1 MTENKENPAPAA
13 NVAPAIE
20 VRDLSIG
27 YGSRVVLENLN
38 FRIEP
43 GQIVTILGGSGCGKA
58 PCSSTSSVS
67 ISRFAATSS
76 STGAAS

>member
-1 MTENKENPAPAA
+1 MTDPAITPPASPAPATKT
-13 NVAPAIE
+13 VPAIE
-20 VRDLSIG
+20 VRDLVIG

-58 PCSSTSSVS
+58 PCSSTSSAS
-67 ISRFAATSS
+67 TSRSAATS
-76 STGAAS
+76 